1 MGKELNLK
9 LKVWRQDN
17 TDDSGRF
24 EEYDAKG
31 IDTDM
36 SFLEMLDV
44 VNEGLNGV
52 EKSQSHLIL
61 TVARVS
67 AVHAPW

>member
-31 IDTDM
+31 IDL
-36 SFLEMLDV
+36 S
-44 VNEGLNGV
+44 
-52 EKSQSHLIL
+52 LI
-61 TVARVS
+61 
-67 AVHAPW
+67 HI

>member
-36 SFLEMLDV
+36 LMKASTRM
-44 VNEGLNGV
+44 
-52 EKSQSHLIL
+52 EKSQSHLIP

-67 AVHAPW
+67 AAHVPW

>member
-24 EEYDAKG
+24 ENTTLK
-31 IDTDM
+31 
-36 SFLEMLDV
+36 V
-44 VNEGLNGV
+44 
-52 EKSQSHLIL
+52 
-61 TVARVS
+61 
-67 AVHAPW
+67 

>member
-24 EEYDAKG
+24 EEYDAK
-31 IDTDM
+31 
-36 SFLEMLDV
+36 V
-44 VNEGLNGV
+44 
-52 EKSQSHLIL
+52 
-61 TVARVS
+61 
-67 AVHAPW
+67 

>member
-24 EEYDAKG
+24 EEYDAG
-31 IDTDM
+31 AARPT
-36 SFLEMLDV
+36 S
-44 VNEGLNGV
+44 GP
-52 EKSQSHLIL
+52 SHLRPVRFSVDYGPYSLEQVREIR
-61 TVARVS
+61 RVRI
-67 AVHAPW
+67 HGTFTR